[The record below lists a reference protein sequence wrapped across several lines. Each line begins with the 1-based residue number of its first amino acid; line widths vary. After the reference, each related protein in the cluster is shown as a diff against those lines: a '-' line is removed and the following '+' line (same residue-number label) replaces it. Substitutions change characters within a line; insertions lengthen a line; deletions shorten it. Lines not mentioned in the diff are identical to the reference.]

1 MSDLFFNTL
10 EELNKKEQ
18 NNLSTRQQNLIN
30 RTEEDTTKLSTRQQ
44 QLLDAEQ
51 QKINERHKN
60 QELYGIEMSDEAYK
74 FWNENVLQFSENP
87 EEDAYKLGTAI
98 RYSEM
103 YDIPLT
109 EAYNN
114 VDMYNEALYGDQ
126 LKNTSYRNAFR
137 VISDYWKLGTN
148 EVKINDIG
156 VALRRAKNENDTETY
171 NLLLEQYN
179 LLKQENELL
188 QDNAPRF
195 LTTEA
200 IKFGARLAPF
210 TLVTAGATIAGNV
223 IGLGALTGPAVSGNL
238 MSGGEYINLIEQ
250 GISHE
255 TAAKVSIATG
265 ALQGIIESAIGTSSL
280 FSKLGSKVLGQES
293 GKVINKL
300 GQSIADKCIKEFHF
314 SPFFANVA
322 KTVTGSLINAGE
334 EAIEEATQQI
344 TSIIGKNVAA
354 ELDGL
359 ELDNNTLLDIT
370 KEITDAAVGGFLGGL
385 VLGAPGMAI
394 NTAIDAREYDKVT
407 KAAGEIQSKKMFKDV
422 TKNSPIFNDLTDE
435 DISKYQ
441 DNIYEFYSYKRNE
454 DITEEAKDRAEIFT
468 NDENFEEVTTDEE
481 GNEVIEDVYRT
492 PDGKLFTQND
502 ITETEGNTTKGIF
515 KAGDETKADK
525 NLYGYIN
532 YSVNED
538 NKTVTIDK
546 FNMNYERKSVLNEFY
561 DDFAANFEGYNIEWH
576 PTQSTAQTIK
586 ETLINNNPSGKNNG
600 LNYYTELNTKIDQ
613 ETRTEIARQIKDVY
627 LKNSKRKIN
636 NKQLS
641 SLVAFFESGFKTINK
656 DGKYKS
662 FTDFMN
668 NVFSD
673 GETSFKIFGENQEF
687 QNILDKNKAR
697 ELAQGNAINEQSYT
711 IQGKRGSTLIND
723 LGDGVKATIYV
734 FENGDFSTLAHE
746 VTHIYR
752 RLLPSDLLQKA
763 EEALGITDGRW
774 TEQNDED
781 FAVGFEEYLR
791 SGKAKNNALKELYD
805 MLAEFFQRVYGA
817 LKSIF
822 NVSPELEQVYD
833 ELLSGDDSIL
843 QQAASAVLE
852 ANKKYN
858 TEQKQQK
865 EEQKQNE
872 IQTKEQERLEDSEV
886 YNFNDEEVKAE
897 NETQTDEQEK
907 DVDSNI
913 DNELKK
919 DWIIGSLYNVDRNI
933 AEEIADKILDE
944 NATLT
949 EKEKAILYAANLNEQ
964 GEILALFQGQNILFQ
979 EIENEEEIAR
989 LESEEKIT
997 AYRAME
1003 LIDGKL
1009 YPPMAGKV
1017 DGKLVN
1023 PLRIGSWIKADERPD
1038 LAIPKINKRTGE
1050 TEYFFKLKKAG
1061 KDSKGKSIG
1070 DVLARYNPYW
1080 HASLSPLNDQFS
1092 TAYKR
1097 PTLVTVEVQIP
1108 KYELEGKYK
1117 AEKAKDSV
1125 GQIDWH
1131 SGPISSKLSEYG
1143 KPRQVILSQF
1153 NKVLRVVPDAEVAQ
1167 KIKEQ
1172 LEGTDIAIRD
1182 DLVPPSLARELEKIG
1197 VPIEYTETVQA
1208 FNQSILF
1215 QEQNIPIT
1223 LFQLIGTQ
1231 GASNLDAA
1239 EETHY
1244 RMNNFQVAV
1253 DMTEE
1258 GQDAKTIRLA
1268 TGWEKG
1274 VDGKW
1279 RYEIDDTKFKTDFVY
1294 KAVEFRKENPRY
1306 EELENKLEE
1315 LNYDWEK
1322 LTKEEQEEF
1331 EKLSDKFNEGYYKN
1345 EATLEE
1351 ILDAPELYKA
1361 YPELKKAVVKF
1372 KYNPG
1377 EVAGK
1382 YLHGKIIDE
1391 FFEIEENY
1399 HEIEINTLPNSDNEE
1414 KIKSHLLH
1422 EIQHAIQRIEG
1433 FATGGN
1439 PEIAGEILREKE
1451 EERKLIYNKA
1461 MAWVWKRELEAF
1473 EKERPELSGQLQLM
1487 DELINDYKE
1496 NETFTIK
1503 QLEDDHWIPHEKIRN
1518 KGFNLY
1524 VRGYDKEGYEDAYNE
1539 WSKNFSKYRKEIKD
1553 TEVARYDI
1561 YRAIAGE
1568 VEARNVQTRMTL
1580 TPEERKQKLLA
1591 ETMDIARD
1599 QQIIMFQTLQDEA
1612 QQAIE
1617 NVREQYINTDKWLKA
1632 PNGNDTNLTE
1642 KQWLQVRTPQFK
1654 AWFGDWENDP
1664 DNASK
1669 VVDENGEP
1677 LVVYHG
1683 TSYQF
1688 DEFVS
1693 DEIGKTTNNK
1703 GIFGNGFY
1711 FSNSK
1716 EMANYYTKFD
1726 KTKEGKVLNTYLNIK
1741 KPFIWSEPKNLE
1753 VAKKL
1758 GFPKNRI
1765 RDNKLLP
1772 LNDNEKIIKFT
1783 KKLKDAGYDGVIFNY
1798 PKSYSGFGDNNVNE
1812 TVAFYPNQ
1820 IKSAT
1825 DNSGEFSADNP
1836 SILHQTAYHGS
1847 PHNFDRFT
1855 TDAIGTGEGAQSFGW
1870 GLYFTNQEDIARWY
1884 ADKLTFSDER
1894 RKLLN
1899 KKEYLK
1905 TRKKAL
1911 RDVENKEKYEARIL
1925 RNLKNEYKEL
1935 NLAKKQNNEKDIAF
1949 YERLIKQSEEQLN
1962 NEEYRQE
1969 IIQSLQKD
1977 VEQIQNE
1984 IKELEKEIKTPKR
1997 NLYTVELSEGKYL
2010 YWDKIYSGKEVST
2023 LIKALREEIEKNY
2036 SSGSAYINWDLLEEI
2051 ENSKNFILKGEYF
2064 YENIASIFNNKEK
2077 LASEYL
2083 RKIGYIGIDY
2093 PAQSLSGNIEEGKRN
2108 YVIFDDTDVKI
2119 TEHILFQ
2126 TQQELIDDA
2135 KSFESWQDF
2144 MEYYE
2149 TFGIPEVSPI
2159 PNDADSQWYQTFW
2172 ELAKGLIP
2180 EQQTNEQIQQQ
2191 QIESDN
2197 NSDNSPAEMDALWL
2211 ATVID
2216 DDTNFDDFIE
2226 QLRQIKTNADLNKR
2240 MLESGELESAGLTEE
2255 DIKQINDEL
2264 EQYDYMLKRVRHGSF
2279 ISGIVGKNEL
2289 KDTHKEMI
2297 RKLIRKE
2304 PRTYREIYSILMND
2318 SQWEVAEE
2326 DKLSTQIKTNPL
2338 ANPNVDYDN
2347 LSAEQLRRY
2356 ADELQN
2362 KEIAEKV
2369 KNKTVLMNDE
2379 VEKYIDSL
2387 NKEIKT
2393 LNSKLKENEQDRN
2406 EENRTIADYQERQLL
2421 KLYDELLH
2429 AKINY
2434 KNKSDEIA
2442 RRIEKGIKI
2451 TKKYQNDVQNA
2462 KANYDTIFRKWED
2475 LRKATEITAQVKEAM
2490 TKREVVAELRE
2501 NIKGKQKEKRIL
2513 EDIKKM
2519 KVQLVKRTMRRVP
2532 FTRIDYNNARA
2543 LIAIQR
2549 IFEPNLMGQVNE
2561 WIGQD
2566 REFLRSFVSKWITDN
2581 DFRELIKTNFNK
2593 KLTKGRQRLL
2603 ELLEK
2608 TNSESDFIN
2617 WTTQERKLAHRLMPK
2632 ENWIKELNLETLA
2645 EEREGSIQLDIDFIE
2660 ERKIVY
2666 DPIKKQDVEFVIT
2679 RPVISEELETE
2690 VKDYLGVDL
2699 FNQVINKPF
2708 ATWTIA
2714 EMETLA
2720 KRVDEIYTEGR
2731 DILKNKREIEKERIN
2746 EIREKIRATIKDTG
2760 IVINDDDDEK
2770 TKQQKIEKIN
2780 KILGKNST
2788 VKGTLADKES
2798 GFFYKL
2804 NSILNGYADA
2814 NIHRVT
2820 RILDNYSEGI
2830 NTSELYAKENTCY
2843 NLKERAIR
2851 ERNENISKL
2860 MQENNIT
2867 LDELYNSVTI
2877 AGQTYTIDELL
2888 YIIAANKDYVEKEN
2902 ANLFNDEADFYNLKN
2917 NDDSAPTARNAVMFG
2932 NLLSS
2937 QDMLEFKESCK
2948 REDEEML
2955 RKIENGELTL
2965 EEKALLQINQ
2975 LDRTPGTSS
2984 YISAC
2989 KLQME
2994 RILSY
2999 TENLDPKFTKL
3010 LDAIE
3015 LDYSTQYDKM
3025 NKVSIDIFNAPVWRV
3040 KHYVPLIRLESNGET
3055 NENRVKEDLLGTAGI
3070 GKQYVDKGM
3079 TQKRKHIG
3087 ALNQKP
3093 VEMGLYKT
3101 WIDSVE
3107 RTEHFIA
3114 YSGYVK
3120 ELNAVYKNRDS
3131 QFLRQY
3137 IENRYG
3143 RNMIKYI
3150 DAYINEVA
3158 NPDAN
3163 KVRTSGDEILRT
3175 LRGKTAPAY
3184 LAWKASGIIKQ
3195 AATSPWPFMQ
3205 FVTPIEYLSSCFKCF
3220 DPKIQDAIKNKSVFM
3235 KNRVMDPMN
3244 ELVDE
3249 MSEKKTNKVEHAIN
3263 KFNKIGMQGLEAI
3276 DWACVAPGWLA
3287 CYNKEYT
3294 RLQKENENIFILTK
3308 QQLEEENYN
3317 IDFNSP
3323 SYLTNEQIIKKA
3335 TEAQKSEAEIEMMAI
3350 NYADDCT
3357 RLSQPSSRVVDLA
3370 PLYKQNSEAWK
3381 TLLQFQTSLNV
3392 IWQNIKYDLPY
3403 SIKQKEFKQIIGAIM
3418 GYLFAG
3424 LTVNAITAGFTDGDD
3439 DDENDTENAIKKA
3452 LFYSTTQFSD
3462 AIPIIGSAV
3471 TNMTEK
3477 IVTGKS
3483 SSYSN
3488 NTNMMPMINTLI
3500 QAGQYS
3506 IDKEKWDK
3514 AAKKYLEAIGLA
3526 TGLPVS
3532 GTKELLY
3539 TVGIGDNEEGLE
3551 FKPEA
3556 IIGRRK

>member
-1 MSDLFFNTL
+1 MSDIFFNTL

-98 RYSEM
+98 RYSEI

-114 VDMYNEALYGDQ
+114 VDMYNEALYGEK

-137 VISDYWKLGTN
+137 VISDYVKLGIN
-148 EVKINDIG
+148 EVKINDLG

-171 NLLLEQYN
+171 NLLLEKYN
-179 LLKQENELL
+179 LIKQENELL

-210 TLVTAGATIAGNV
+210 TVVTAGATIAGNLFGV
-223 IGLGALTGPAVSGNL
+223 GAVTGPAVSGTL
-238 MSGGEYINLIEQ
+238 MSGGEYINLIKQ
-250 GISHE
+250 GASHE
-255 TAAKVSIATG
+255 TAAKVSIAIG
-265 ALQGIIESAIGTSSL
+265 ALQGIVESAIGTSAL
-280 FSKLGSKVLGQES
+280 LSKLGSKVLGQES

-314 SPFFANVA
+314 SPFFASVA
-322 KTVTGSLINAGE
+322 KTVTGSLINAGA

-344 TSIIGKNVAA
+344 TSIVGRNVAA
-354 ELDGL
+354 DLDKL

-370 KEITDAAVGGFLGGL
+370 KEITDATVGGFLGGL
-385 VLGAPGMAI
+385 VLGAPGMAV
-394 NTAIDAREYDKVT
+394 NTAMDARKYEKVK
-407 KAAGEIQSKKMFKDV
+407 KAAGEIHSKKMFKDV
-422 TKNSPIFNDLTDE
+422 TKNSPIFNNLTDE

-492 PDGKLFTQND
+492 QNGKLFTQND

-515 KAGDETKADK
+515 KAGDETKKDK
-525 NLYGYIN
+525 NLYGYIS

-627 LKNSKRKIN
+627 SKNSKRKIN

-673 GETSFKIFGENQEF
+673 GETSFNIFGDNQEF

-711 IQGKRGSTLIND
+711 IEGKRGSTLINE

-872 IQTKEQERLEDSEV
+872 TQTKEQERLEDSEV
-886 YNFNDEEVKAE
+886 FNFNDEEVNAE
-897 NETQTDEQEK
+897 NETKTDEQEK
-907 DVDSNI
+907 DLDSNI

-919 DWIIGSLYNVDRNI
+919 DWIIASLYNVDRNI

-964 GEILALFQGQNILFQ
+964 GEILALFQGKSIANTLVQSIGQDKLGNNFNNKSLLFQ
-979 EIENEEEIAR
+979 KVTEDEFKQRVNSVKHTEKRLEYKKNHYDKVIKLYEEREVTSQDGRITGKIEIAKDKDITKKDVKKEIDAALKMLKLGFYPTLLSESLNLAPGRKIDMLLNHDILVEIKSLTGNAQTIAKEIKNAINKENSEIITIFLLDNKIVEDEEIFNQLKRNAKNIHGETDGIFIFRDDEISEIKKPQVEAIKPRAQSNLNISYQNDSVNKNIQQTLFQNEQSMYGIHNLSKEALEHAFKMGGLANPSLAVTDKDIGFSSFGEISLIPYSLMLEKGNGNAGTFGADIYSPRYPDIKREVTDTGRNKVKSLFWAIENEELKREAISKTISSIEDRTRNINLYRGLQLTYLEEKGIKDYYVYEKSTYSDEIKDKIKNLKTDDADD
-989 LESEEKIT
+989 LETRRIITDIIISEKSNEYKQTAKGIALRELKKEKGAIKNISKEELRERENEISDELLSFYKKEKLDKDGLLSFRTVNDFIYNVKKDIRDAGKLDTYYTFKKATDYIKENNLTKDFEKWAQEQLDKVEIEEKIFNGYT
-997 AYRAME
+997 PSGNVKYLDHTLENVSKWMKKQGLQGGEGFGYGLGSVRAQFTPKFHSLSE
-1003 LIDGKL
+1003 
-1009 YPPMAGKV
+1009 
-1017 DGKLVN
+1017 
-1023 PLRIGSWIKADERPD
+1023 IKAEKGRLRNTADFEEIKEEYNNRFYKIIERLSGDNSYDVGAARFEEAFTQNDPIGYLEKEYGLNINSDFADEMFNFAEELKEMP
-1038 LAIPKINKRTGE
+1038 
-1050 TEYFFKLKKAG
+1050 TEYFETKYTRPVMLNEFAAAVIPSNLPQELKDKLE
-1061 KDSKGKSIG
+1061 
-1070 DVLARYNPYW
+1070 
-1080 HASLSPLNDQFS
+1080 Q
-1092 TAYKR
+1092 
-1097 PTLVTVEVQIP
+1097 
-1108 KYELEGKYK
+1108 EGLIVK
-1117 AEKAKDSV
+1117 
-1125 GQIDWH
+1125 
-1131 SGPISSKLSEYG
+1131 
-1143 KPRQVILSQF
+1143 
-1153 NKVLRVVPDAEVAQ
+1153 
-1167 KIKEQ
+1167 
-1172 LEGTDIAIRD
+1172 
-1182 DLVPPSLARELEKIG
+1182 
-1197 VPIEYTETVQA
+1197 EYTGDRQETINKA
-1208 FNQSILF
+1208 
-1215 QEQNIPIT
+1215 
-1223 LFQLIGTQ
+1223 
-1231 GASNLDAA
+1231 LD
-1239 EETHY
+1239 
-1244 RMNNFQVAV
+1244 
-1253 DMTEE
+1253 
-1258 GQDAKTIRLA
+1258 
-1268 TGWEKG
+1268 
-1274 VDGKW
+1274 
-1279 RYEIDDTKFKTDFVY
+1279 
-1294 KAVEFRKENPRY
+1294 
-1306 EELENKLEE
+1306 
-1315 LNYDWEK
+1315 
-1322 LTKEEQEEF
+1322 
-1331 EKLSDKFNEGYYKN
+1331 
-1345 EATLEE
+1345 
-1351 ILDAPELYKA
+1351 
-1361 YPELKKAVVKF
+1361 
-1372 KYNPG
+1372 
-1377 EVAGK
+1377 
-1382 YLHGKIIDE
+1382 
-1391 FFEIEENY
+1391 
-1399 HEIEINTLPNSDNEE
+1399 EIN
-1414 KIKSHLLH
+1414 
-1422 EIQHAIQRIEG
+1422 
-1433 FATGGN
+1433 
-1439 PEIAGEILREKE
+1439 
-1451 EERKLIYNKA
+1451 
-1461 MAWVWKRELEAF
+1461 
-1473 EKERPELSGQLQLM
+1473 
-1487 DELINDYKE
+1487 
-1496 NETFTIK
+1496 ET
-1503 QLEDDHWIPHEKIRN
+1503 
-1518 KGFNLY
+1518 
-1524 VRGYDKEGYEDAYNE
+1524 
-1539 WSKNFSKYRKEIKD
+1539 
-1553 TEVARYDI
+1553 
-1561 YRAIAGE
+1561 
-1568 VEARNVQTRMTL
+1568 RNVL
-1580 TPEERKQKLLA
+1580 
-1591 ETMDIARD
+1591 
-1599 QQIIMFQTLQDEA
+1599 F
-1612 QQAIE
+1612 
-1617 NVREQYINTDKWLKA
+1617 
-1632 PNGNDTNLTE
+1632 
-1642 KQWLQVRTPQFK
+1642 
-1654 AWFGDWENDP
+1654 
-1664 DNASK
+1664 
-1669 VVDENGEP
+1669 
-1677 LVVYHG
+1677 
-1683 TSYQF
+1683 
-1688 DEFVS
+1688 
-1693 DEIGKTTNNK
+1693 
-1703 GIFGNGFY
+1703 
-1711 FSNSK
+1711 
-1716 EMANYYTKFD
+1716 
-1726 KTKEGKVLNTYLNIK
+1726 
-1741 KPFIWSEPKNLE
+1741 
-1753 VAKKL
+1753 
-1758 GFPKNRI
+1758 
-1765 RDNKLLP
+1765 
-1772 LNDNEKIIKFT
+1772 
-1783 KKLKDAGYDGVIFNY
+1783 
-1798 PKSYSGFGDNNVNE
+1798 
-1812 TVAFYPNQ
+1812 
-1820 IKSAT
+1820 
-1825 DNSGEFSADNP
+1825 
-1836 SILHQTAYHGS
+1836 QTAYHGS

-1884 ADKLTFSDER
+1884 ADSTVRKNENISFAEAMLEHIDNGTSFEEEKAKVLER
-1894 RKLLN
+1894 YKRYETLQGF
-1899 KKEYLK
+1899 KKEYY
-1905 TRKKAL
+1905 
-1911 RDVENKEKYEARIL
+1911 ENIYLLAA
-1925 RNLKNEYKEL
+1925 NLKSVEDLRK
-1935 NLAKKQNNEKDIAF
+1935 IV
-1949 YERLIKQSEEQLN
+1949 
-1962 NEEYRQE
+1962 
-1969 IIQSLQKD
+1969 SLQ
-1977 VEQIQNE
+1977 N
-1984 IKELEKEIKTPKR
+1984 KR
-1997 NLYTVELSEGKYL
+1997 NLYTVEIPDNGYL
-2010 YWDKIYSGKEVST
+2010 LWDKEYDTKDLTFLKQPLFNRLLDEYFGGDKEST
-2023 LIKALREEIEKNY
+2023 QYEVDAIFYDGITGEEFYHSLQHELGSDKAASLFLREN
-2036 SSGSAYINWDLLEEI
+2036 
-2051 ENSKNFILKGEYF
+2051 
-2064 YENIASIFNNKEK
+2064 
-2077 LASEYL
+2077 
-2083 RKIGYIGIDY
+2083 GYIGIDY
-2093 PAQSLSGNIEEGKRN
+2093 PANSLAGHTEEGKRN
-2108 YVIFDDTDVKI
+2108 YTIFDDTDVKI
-2119 TEHILFQ
+2119 TEHILYQ
-2126 TQQELIDDA
+2126 TQQELIEDA

-2387 NKEIKT
+2387 NKEIKN

-2645 EEREGSIQLDIDFIE
+2645 EEREGSIQLDIDFTE

-2902 ANLFNDEADFYNLKN
+2902 ANLFNDETDFYNLKN

-2937 QDMLEFKESCK
+2937 QEMLEFKESCK

-2955 RKIENGELTL
+2955 RKIESGELTA

-3015 LDYSTQYDKM
+3015 LDYSTQYNKM

-3163 KVRTSGDEILRT
+3163 KVRTTGDEILRT

-3249 MSEKKTNKVEHAIN
+3249 MAEKKTNKVEHAIN

-3335 TEAQKSEAEIEMMAI
+3335 TDAQKSEAEIEMMAI

-3392 IWQNIKYDLPY
+3392 IWQNLKYDLPY
-3403 SIKQKEFKQIIGAIM
+3403 AIKQKEFKQIIGAIM

-3539 TVGIGDNEEGLE
+3539 TVGIGDKEEGLE
-3551 FKPEA
+3551 FKPDA

>member
-1 MSDLFFNTL
+1 MSDTFFNTL

-51 QKINERHKN
+51 QKITERHKN

-114 VDMYNEALYGDQ
+114 VDMYNEALYGEK
-126 LKNTSYRNAFR
+126 LKNTSYRNVFR
-137 VISDYWKLGTN
+137 VISDYLKLGTN
-148 EVKINDIG
+148 EVKINDLG

-188 QDNAPRF
+188 QDNAPRL

-210 TLVTAGATIAGNV
+210 TVVTAGATIAGNLFGV
-223 IGLGALTGPAVSGNL
+223 GAVTGPAVSGTL

-250 GISHE
+250 GASHE

-265 ALQGIIESAIGTSSL
+265 ALQGIIESAIGTSAL

-435 DISKYQ
+435 DISNYQ

-492 PDGKLFTQND
+492 QNGKLFTQND
-502 ITETEGNTTKGIF
+502 ITETEGNITKGIF

-561 DDFAANFEGYNIEWH
+561 NDFAANFEGYNIEWH

-627 LKNSKRKIN
+627 SKNSKRKIN

-673 GETSFKIFGENQEF
+673 GETSFNIFGDNQEF

-711 IQGKRGSTLIND
+711 IQGKRGSTLINE

-872 IQTKEQERLEDSEV
+872 TQTKEQERLEDSEV
-886 YNFNDEEVKAE
+886 FNFNDEEVNAE
-897 NETQTDEQEK
+897 NETKTDEQEK
-907 DVDSNI
+907 DEETNI
-913 DNELKK
+913 DNEIKK

-964 GEILALFQGQNILFQ
+964 GEILALFQGQNI
-979 EIENEEEIAR
+979 
-989 LESEEKIT
+989 
-997 AYRAME
+997 
-1003 LIDGKL
+1003 
-1009 YPPMAGKV
+1009 
-1017 DGKLVN
+1017 
-1023 PLRIGSWIKADERPD
+1023 
-1038 LAIPKINKRTGE
+1038 
-1050 TEYFFKLKKAG
+1050 
-1061 KDSKGKSIG
+1061 
-1070 DVLARYNPYW
+1070 
-1080 HASLSPLNDQFS
+1080 
-1092 TAYKR
+1092 
-1097 PTLVTVEVQIP
+1097 
-1108 KYELEGKYK
+1108 
-1117 AEKAKDSV
+1117 
-1125 GQIDWH
+1125 
-1131 SGPISSKLSEYG
+1131 
-1143 KPRQVILSQF
+1143 
-1153 NKVLRVVPDAEVAQ
+1153 
-1167 KIKEQ
+1167 
-1172 LEGTDIAIRD
+1172 
-1182 DLVPPSLARELEKIG
+1182 
-1197 VPIEYTETVQA
+1197 
-1208 FNQSILF
+1208 
-1215 QEQNIPIT
+1215 PIT

-1258 GQDAKTIRLA
+1258 GKDVKTIRLA

-1294 KAVEFRKENPRY
+1294 KSIEFRKENPRY

-1331 EKLSDKFNEGYYKN
+1331 EKLSDKFNEGYYKD

-1351 ILDAPELYKA
+1351 ILDAPELFKS
-1361 YPELKKAVVKF
+1361 YPELKKVVVKF
-1372 KYNPG
+1372 KYKPG

-1382 YLHGKIIDE
+1382 YLHGKIIDN

-1414 KIKSHLLH
+1414 KIKSILLH
-1422 EIQHAIQRIEG
+1422 EIQHAIQRVEG
-1433 FATGGN
+1433 FAKGGN
-1439 PEIAGEILREKE
+1439 IEQFKKEIEKRNPLTKAQE
-1451 EERKLIYNKA
+1451 KLVEDVDVYNKN
-1461 MAWVWKRELEAF
+1461 VEN
-1473 EKERPELSGQLQLM
+1473 KEQFTLLDFMKGQ
-1487 DELINDYKE
+1487 
-1496 NETFTIK
+1496 IK
-1503 QLEDDHWIPHEKIRN
+1503 FDN
-1518 KGFNLY
+1518 
-1524 VRGYDKEGYEDAYNE
+1524 KEGLYDDDFIKSYLLSEEDILSAYNQNKAKLE
-1539 WSKNFSKYRKEIKD
+1539 KFKNELKNEQSSFDKY
-1553 TEVARYDI
+1553 YSL
-1561 YRAIAGE
+1561 AGE

-1591 ETMDIARD
+1591 ETMDIARE

-1632 PNGNDTNLTE
+1632 PNGNNTNLTE

-1654 AWFGDWENDP
+1654 AWFGDWENDSE
-1664 DNASK
+1664 NSSK

-1677 LVVYHG
+1677 LINYHG

-1726 KTKEGKVLNTYLNIK
+1726 KTKDGKVLNTYLNIK
-1741 KPFIWSEPKNLE
+1741 KPFIWSDPKNVE
-1753 VAKKL
+1753 VARKL
-1758 GFPKNRI
+1758 GFPKDRI
-1765 RDNKLLP
+1765 RDSKLLP

-1783 KKLKDAGYDGVIFNY
+1783 KKLKDAGYDGVIYNY

-1825 DNSGEFSADNP
+1825 DNRGEFNADNP
-1836 SILHQTAYHGS
+1836 SILFQTEEI
-1847 PHNFDRFT
+1847 ND
-1855 TDAIGTGEGAQSFGW
+1855 
-1870 GLYFTNQEDIARWY
+1870 
-1884 ADKLTFSDER
+1884 
-1894 RKLLN
+1894 
-1899 KKEYLK
+1899 
-1905 TRKKAL
+1905 
-1911 RDVENKEKYEARIL
+1911 
-1925 RNLKNEYKEL
+1925 
-1935 NLAKKQNNEKDIAF
+1935 
-1949 YERLIKQSEEQLN
+1949 EQL
-1962 NEEYRQE
+1962 
-1969 IIQSLQKD
+1969 
-1977 VEQIQNE
+1977 
-1984 IKELEKEIKTPKR
+1984 KE
-1997 NLYTVELSEGKYL
+1997 
-2010 YWDKIYSGKEVST
+2010 
-2023 LIKALREEIEKNY
+2023 
-2036 SSGSAYINWDLLEEI
+2036 
-2051 ENSKNFILKGEYF
+2051 
-2064 YENIASIFNNKEK
+2064 IFNNLQHSYKREEYIKKYYFDKKEDFTEK
-2077 LASEYL
+2077 EYTNST
-2083 RKIGYIGIDY
+2083 KTFSGILKVY
-2093 PAQSLSGNIEEGKRN
+2093 KKRN
-2108 YVIFDDTDVKI
+2108 PLQKEIDEALFFVKKGHNVAFLPEGETEGEKNIDLLINESVLVELREVTTNNINTIANRIKEAVNKLNSEVITVFYAGIAKNVDYQEVIKKI
-2119 TEHILFQ
+2119 NMKKNKGDFKGNYDEILFVKDETITRINENIPSPTEVDTQDNFNIQSTNDIVNQNSTILHQ
-2126 TQQELIDDA
+2126 TQHELIEDA

-2172 ELAKGLIP
+2172 ELAKGLTP

-2513 EDIKKM
+2513 DDIKKM

-2645 EEREGSIQLDIDFIE
+2645 EEREGSIQLDIDFTE

-2902 ANLFNDEADFYNLKN
+2902 GNLFNDETDFYNLKN

-2937 QDMLEFKESCK
+2937 QEMLEFKESCK

-2955 RKIENGELTL
+2955 RKIESGELTA

-3015 LDYSTQYDKM
+3015 LDYSTQYNKM

-3163 KVRTSGDEILRT
+3163 KVRTTGDEILRT

-3287 CYNKEYT
+3287 CYNKEYI

-3335 TEAQKSEAEIEMMAI
+3335 TDAQKSEAEIEMMAI

-3392 IWQNIKYDLPY
+3392 IWQNLKYDLPY
-3403 SIKQKEFKQIIGAIM
+3403 AIKQKEFKQIIGAIM

-3452 LFYSTTQFSD
+3452 LYYSTTQFSD

-3477 IVTGKS
+3477 IVTGKA

-3551 FKPEA
+3551 FKPDA

>member
-51 QKINERHKN
+51 QKITERHNN

-148 EVKINDIG
+148 EVKINDLG

-171 NLLLEQYN
+171 NLLLEKYN

-210 TLVTAGATIAGNV
+210 TVVTAGATIAGNLFGV
-223 IGLGALTGPAVSGNL
+223 GAVTGPAVSGTL

-250 GISHE
+250 GSSHE

-300 GQSIADKCIKEFHF
+300 GQSIADKCVKEFHF

-354 ELDGL
+354 ELDGFEL
-359 ELDNNTLLDIT
+359 ENNTLLDIT

-394 NTAIDAREYDKVT
+394 NTAIDVREYDKVT

-422 TKNSPIFNDLTDE
+422 TKTSPIFNDLTDE

-492 PDGKLFTQND
+492 QNGKLFTQND

-538 NKTVTIDK
+538 NKVVTIDK

-561 DDFAANFEGYNIEWH
+561 DDFAANFEGYNIVWH

-627 LKNSKRKIN
+627 SKNSKRKIN

-673 GETSFKIFGENQEF
+673 GETSFNIFGDNQEF

-711 IQGKRGSTLIND
+711 IEGKRGSTLINE

-872 IQTKEQERLEDSEV
+872 TQTKEQERLEDSEV
-886 YNFNDEEVKAE
+886 FNFNDEEVNAE
-897 NETQTDEQEK
+897 NETQTDKQEK
-907 DVDSNI
+907 DEETNI

-919 DWIIGSLYNVDRNI
+919 DWIIASLFNVDRNI

-964 GEILALFQGQNILFQ
+964 GEILALWQG
-979 EIENEEEIAR
+979 
-989 LESEEKIT
+989 
-997 AYRAME
+997 
-1003 LIDGKL
+1003 
-1009 YPPMAGKV
+1009 
-1017 DGKLVN
+1017 
-1023 PLRIGSWIKADERPD
+1023 
-1038 LAIPKINKRTGE
+1038 
-1050 TEYFFKLKKAG
+1050 
-1061 KDSKGKSIG
+1061 
-1070 DVLARYNPYW
+1070 
-1080 HASLSPLNDQFS
+1080 
-1092 TAYKR
+1092 
-1097 PTLVTVEVQIP
+1097 
-1108 KYELEGKYK
+1108 
-1117 AEKAKDSV
+1117 
-1125 GQIDWH
+1125 
-1131 SGPISSKLSEYG
+1131 
-1143 KPRQVILSQF
+1143 
-1153 NKVLRVVPDAEVAQ
+1153 
-1167 KIKEQ
+1167 
-1172 LEGTDIAIRD
+1172 
-1182 DLVPPSLARELEKIG
+1182 
-1197 VPIEYTETVQA
+1197 
-1208 FNQSILF
+1208 
-1215 QEQNIPIT
+1215 QNIPIT
-1223 LFQLIGTQ
+1223 LFQLIGPK

-1258 GQDAKTIRLA
+1258 GKDAKTIRLA

-1279 RYEIDDTKFKTDFVY
+1279 RYEIDDTKFKIDFVY
-1294 KAVEFRKENPRY
+1294 KSIEFRKENPRY

-1331 EKLSDKFNEGYYKN
+1331 EKLSEKFNEGYYKN

-1351 ILDAPELYKA
+1351 ILDAPELFKS

-1377 EVAGK
+1377 EVAGR
-1382 YLHGKIIDE
+1382 YLQGKIIDE

-1414 KIKSHLLH
+1414 KIKSILLH

-1433 FATGGN
+1433 FAKGGN
-1439 PEIAGEILREKE
+1439 IEQFKKEIEKRNPLTKAQE
-1451 EERKLIYNKA
+1451 KLVEDVDVYNKN
-1461 MAWVWKRELEAF
+1461 VEN
-1473 EKERPELSGQLQLM
+1473 KEQFTLLDFMKGQ
-1487 DELINDYKE
+1487 
-1496 NETFTIK
+1496 IK
-1503 QLEDDHWIPHEKIRN
+1503 FDN
-1518 KGFNLY
+1518 
-1524 VRGYDKEGYEDAYNE
+1524 KEGLYDDDFIKSYLLSEEDILSAYNQNKAKLE
-1539 WSKNFSKYRKEIKD
+1539 KFKNELKNEQSSFDKY
-1553 TEVARYDI
+1553 YSL
-1561 YRAIAGE
+1561 AGE

-1580 TPEERKQKLLA
+1580 TPEERQNKLLA

-1599 QQIIMFQTLQDEA
+1599 EQIIMFQSM
-1612 QQAIE
+1612 
-1617 NVREQYINTDKWLKA
+1617 KA
-1632 PNGNDTNLTE
+1632 AE
-1642 KQWLQVRTPQFK
+1642 
-1654 AWFGDWENDP
+1654 
-1664 DNASK
+1664 
-1669 VVDENGEP
+1669 
-1677 LVVYHG
+1677 
-1683 TSYQF
+1683 
-1688 DEFVS
+1688 
-1693 DEIGKTTNNK
+1693 
-1703 GIFGNGFY
+1703 
-1711 FSNSK
+1711 
-1716 EMANYYTKFD
+1716 
-1726 KTKEGKVLNTYLNIK
+1726 
-1741 KPFIWSEPKNLE
+1741 
-1753 VAKKL
+1753 
-1758 GFPKNRI
+1758 
-1765 RDNKLLP
+1765 
-1772 LNDNEKIIKFT
+1772 
-1783 KKLKDAGYDGVIFNY
+1783 
-1798 PKSYSGFGDNNVNE
+1798 
-1812 TVAFYPNQ
+1812 
-1820 IKSAT
+1820 
-1825 DNSGEFSADNP
+1825 NP
-1836 SILHQTAYHGS
+1836 SILFQSERKKIQQLKKQFRNFINDFNKDDFFLVGNNEYIQGENNSLKAAKFLLNKKQGIVKNAFKNTPYGNIGLPYGDNSFGLYHIIDKHILELDDFNSLTEAISTIDDVLRNGTKKQIQGQDKFVVTKGKFLVSIAEEKTGDFVITSYDNSRSEKIKKRASNATLLDQSAFKKDGTLVLSEAYIKDNIKNIDLSSIRFQKAYHGS

-1884 ADKLTFSDER
+1884 ADKLT
-1894 RKLLN
+1894 N
-1899 KKEYLK
+1899 
-1905 TRKKAL
+1905 T
-1911 RDVENKEKYEARIL
+1911 
-1925 RNLKNEYKEL
+1925 
-1935 NLAKKQNNEKDIAF
+1935 
-1949 YERLIKQSEEQLN
+1949 EE
-1962 NEEYRQE
+1962 NEEYIRE
-1969 IIQSLQKD
+1969 I
-1977 VEQIQNE
+1977 E
-1984 IKELEKEIKTPKR
+1984 ELEKKVQSLKVIVDVYKTKLKENNLSKRIKSNIETALPDFLKKIESNEASIKLLKETLNKQNKR
-1997 NLYTVELSEGKYL
+1997 NLYTVEIPDSNYL
-2010 YWDKIYSGKEVST
+2010 LWDKIVNNDELEK
-2023 LIKALREEIEKNY
+2023 IKKALKEK
-2036 SSGSAYINWDLLEEI
+2036 GINDLSRI
-2051 ENSKNFILKGEYF
+2051 ENLQGYQEQYKNN
-2064 YENIASIFNNKEK
+2064 ENATYTIGSNIYKVIADYLGSDKA
-2077 LASEYL
+2077 ASLFL
-2083 RKIGYIGIDY
+2083 RENGYNGIDY
-2093 PAQSLSGNIEEGKRN
+2093 PADSLSGHTKEGKRN

-2126 TQQELIDDA
+2126 TQHELIEDA

-2172 ELAKGLIP
+2172 ELAKGLTP

-2255 DIKQINDEL
+2255 DIKQINGEL

-2451 TKKYQNDVQNA
+2451 TKKYQTDVQNA

-2902 ANLFNDEADFYNLKN
+2902 GNLFNDETDFYNLKN

-2937 QDMLEFKESCK
+2937 QEMLEFKESCK

-2955 RKIENGELTL
+2955 RKIENGDLTA

-2999 TENLDPKFTKL
+2999 TKKLDPKFTKL

-3163 KVRTSGDEILRT
+3163 KVRTTGDEILRT

-3184 LAWKASGIIKQ
+3184 LAWKASGILKQ
-3195 AATSPWPFMQ
+3195 AVTSPWPFMQ

-3287 CYNKEYT
+3287 CYNKEYI

-3335 TEAQKSEAEIEMMAI
+3335 TDAQKSEAEIEMMAI

-3392 IWQNIKYDLPY
+3392 IWQNLKYDLPY
-3403 SIKQKEFKQIIGAIM
+3403 AIKQKEFKQIIGAIM

-3424 LTVNAITAGFTDGDD
+3424 LTVNAITTGFTDGDD

-3506 IDKEKWDK
+3506 IDKDKWDK

>member
-114 VDMYNEALYGDQ
+114 VDMYNEALYGEK

-148 EVKINDIG
+148 EVKINDLG

-171 NLLLEQYN
+171 NLLLEKYN

-210 TLVTAGATIAGNV
+210 TFVTAGATIAGNLFGV
-223 IGLGALTGPAVSGNL
+223 GAVTGPAVSGTL

-250 GISHE
+250 GASHE
-255 TAAKVSIATG
+255 TAAKVSIAVG

-300 GQSIADKCIKEFHF
+300 GQSIADKCVKEFHF

-359 ELDNNTLLDIT
+359 ELENNTLLDIT

-441 DNIYEFYSYKRNE
+441 DNIYEFYAYKRNE

-515 KAGDETKADK
+515 KVGDETKADK

-586 ETLINNNPSGKNNG
+586 DTLINNNPSGKNNG

-627 LKNSKRKIN
+627 SKNSKRKIN

-711 IQGKRGSTLIND
+711 IEGKRGSTLIND

-872 IQTKEQERLEDSEV
+872 TQTKEQERLEDSEV
-886 YNFNDEEVKAE
+886 FNFNDEEVNAE
-897 NETQTDEQEK
+897 NEIKTDEQEK

-1215 QEQNIPIT
+1215 Q
-1223 LFQLIGTQ
+1223 
-1231 GASNLDAA
+1231 
-1239 EETHY
+1239 
-1244 RMNNFQVAV
+1244 
-1253 DMTEE
+1253 
-1258 GQDAKTIRLA
+1258 
-1268 TGWEKG
+1268 
-1274 VDGKW
+1274 
-1279 RYEIDDTKFKTDFVY
+1279 
-1294 KAVEFRKENPRY
+1294 
-1306 EELENKLEE
+1306 
-1315 LNYDWEK
+1315 
-1322 LTKEEQEEF
+1322 
-1331 EKLSDKFNEGYYKN
+1331 
-1345 EATLEE
+1345 
-1351 ILDAPELYKA
+1351 
-1361 YPELKKAVVKF
+1361 
-1372 KYNPG
+1372 
-1377 EVAGK
+1377 
-1382 YLHGKIIDE
+1382 
-1391 FFEIEENY
+1391 
-1399 HEIEINTLPNSDNEE
+1399 
-1414 KIKSHLLH
+1414 
-1422 EIQHAIQRIEG
+1422 
-1433 FATGGN
+1433 
-1439 PEIAGEILREKE
+1439 
-1451 EERKLIYNKA
+1451 
-1461 MAWVWKRELEAF
+1461 
-1473 EKERPELSGQLQLM
+1473 
-1487 DELINDYKE
+1487 
-1496 NETFTIK
+1496 
-1503 QLEDDHWIPHEKIRN
+1503 
-1518 KGFNLY
+1518 
-1524 VRGYDKEGYEDAYNE
+1524 
-1539 WSKNFSKYRKEIKD
+1539 
-1553 TEVARYDI
+1553 
-1561 YRAIAGE
+1561 
-1568 VEARNVQTRMTL
+1568 
-1580 TPEERKQKLLA
+1580 
-1591 ETMDIARD
+1591 
-1599 QQIIMFQTLQDEA
+1599 
-1612 QQAIE
+1612 QAIE

-1683 TSYQF
+1683 SGQWFNEFNDGKEIQHSKAPKGTIFATDNFDAAVSYVGYYGDTDPNSSKKVILDPDSPKHEKLSWGTYRRGGIYELFANIRNPYEVDYEGNLFKTEDGFYDVNEEVKWVLEHGERKYDGLIIRNIKDYGLIDNKDIENAPAFTDIVGFNSNQF
-1688 DEFVS
+1688 KSADQNKGTFDKNNPSILFQNTKIDFDDVKSMATYFDNYSVENKNDKQIFNDIKRLSILNGQANKGYMVS
-1693 DEIGKTTNNK
+1693 DYDNRNSLIYEVKDKVLKILIDYLLNNK
-1703 GIFGNGFY
+1703 SNIEVLTDDNIVYFEYDNSQYSFHTRGMINFLSRIKEQQNKIPEWNQKKGLYQEDEDVINELVNQDEQLIKMSVSLSEELAKIPAYQLRAMLKSNPDYYDIQGFLKAGVNLNTIINPFKLLYNKIKFGED
-1711 FSNSK
+1711 FSKAPIVKNYKNKIENAKTKITK
-1716 EMANYYTKFD
+1716 EKYQRLLDQQIYSYKFD
-1726 KTKEGKVLNTYLNIK
+1726 DKKIEEKIERITNTY
-1741 KPFIWSEPKNLE
+1741 
-1753 VAKKL
+1753 
-1758 GFPKNRI
+1758 
-1765 RDNKLLP
+1765 
-1772 LNDNEKIIKFT
+1772 
-1783 KKLKDAGYDGVIFNY
+1783 
-1798 PKSYSGFGDNNVNE
+1798 
-1812 TVAFYPNQ
+1812 NQ
-1820 IKSAT
+1820 IKDELAEIEKANLLEQKQKSLIE
-1825 DNSGEFSADNP
+1825 SRKEIKSLMKEKEFVLSEKLKQAFYSENYKLNAENP

-2126 TQQELIDDA
+2126 TQLELIDDA

-2172 ELAKGLIP
+2172 ELAKGLTP

-2429 AKINY
+2429 AQINY

-2451 TKKYQNDVQNA
+2451 TKKYQTDVQNA

-2888 YIIAANKDYVEKEN
+2888 YIIAANKDYIEKEN
-2902 ANLFNDEADFYNLKN
+2902 SNLFNDETDFYNLKN

-2937 QDMLEFKESCK
+2937 QEMLEFKESCK

-2955 RKIENGELTL
+2955 RKIESGELTA

-2975 LDRTPGTSS
+2975 LDRTPGTST

-2999 TENLDPKFTKL
+2999 TEKLDPKFTKL

-3335 TEAQKSEAEIEMMAI
+3335 TDAQKSEAEIEMMAI

-3403 SIKQKEFKQIIGAIM
+3403 AIKQKEFKQIIGAIM

>member
-51 QKINERHKN
+51 QKITERHNN

-148 EVKINDIG
+148 EVKINDLG

-171 NLLLEQYN
+171 NLLLEKYN

-210 TLVTAGATIAGNV
+210 TVVTAGATIAGNLFGV
-223 IGLGALTGPAVSGNL
+223 GAVTGPAVSGTL

-250 GISHE
+250 GSSHE

-300 GQSIADKCIKEFHF
+300 GQSIADKCVKEFHF

-354 ELDGL
+354 ELDGFEL
-359 ELDNNTLLDIT
+359 ENNTLLDIT

-394 NTAIDAREYDKVT
+394 NTAIDVREYDKVT

-422 TKNSPIFNDLTDE
+422 TKTSPIFNDLTDE

-492 PDGKLFTQND
+492 QNGKLFTQND

-538 NKTVTIDK
+538 NKVVTIDK

-627 LKNSKRKIN
+627 SKNSKRKIN

-673 GETSFKIFGENQEF
+673 GKTSFNIFGDNQEF
-687 QNILDKNKAR
+687 QNILDQSKAR

-711 IQGKRGSTLIND
+711 IEGKRGSTLINE

-872 IQTKEQERLEDSEV
+872 TQTKEQERLEDSEV
-886 YNFNDEEVKAE
+886 FNFNDEEVNAE

-907 DVDSNI
+907 DEETNI

-919 DWIIGSLYNVDRNI
+919 DWIIASLFNVDRNI

-964 GEILALFQGQNILFQ
+964 GEILALWQG
-979 EIENEEEIAR
+979 
-989 LESEEKIT
+989 
-997 AYRAME
+997 
-1003 LIDGKL
+1003 
-1009 YPPMAGKV
+1009 
-1017 DGKLVN
+1017 
-1023 PLRIGSWIKADERPD
+1023 
-1038 LAIPKINKRTGE
+1038 
-1050 TEYFFKLKKAG
+1050 
-1061 KDSKGKSIG
+1061 
-1070 DVLARYNPYW
+1070 
-1080 HASLSPLNDQFS
+1080 
-1092 TAYKR
+1092 
-1097 PTLVTVEVQIP
+1097 
-1108 KYELEGKYK
+1108 
-1117 AEKAKDSV
+1117 
-1125 GQIDWH
+1125 
-1131 SGPISSKLSEYG
+1131 
-1143 KPRQVILSQF
+1143 
-1153 NKVLRVVPDAEVAQ
+1153 
-1167 KIKEQ
+1167 
-1172 LEGTDIAIRD
+1172 
-1182 DLVPPSLARELEKIG
+1182 
-1197 VPIEYTETVQA
+1197 
-1208 FNQSILF
+1208 
-1215 QEQNIPIT
+1215 QNIPIT
-1223 LFQLIGTQ
+1223 LFQLIGPK

-1258 GQDAKTIRLA
+1258 GKDAKTIRLA

-1279 RYEIDDTKFKTDFVY
+1279 RYEIDDTKFKIDFVY
-1294 KAVEFRKENPRY
+1294 KSIEFRKENPRY

-1351 ILDAPELYKA
+1351 ILDAPELFKS

-1377 EVAGK
+1377 EVAGR
-1382 YLHGKIIDE
+1382 YLQGKIIDE

-1414 KIKSHLLH
+1414 KIKSILLH

-1433 FATGGN
+1433 FAKGGN
-1439 PEIAGEILREKE
+1439 IEQFKKEIEKRNPLTKAQE
-1451 EERKLIYNKA
+1451 KLVEDVDFYNKN
-1461 MAWVWKRELEAF
+1461 VEN
-1473 EKERPELSGQLQLM
+1473 KEQFTLLDFMKGQ
-1487 DELINDYKE
+1487 
-1496 NETFTIK
+1496 IK
-1503 QLEDDHWIPHEKIRN
+1503 FDN
-1518 KGFNLY
+1518 
-1524 VRGYDKEGYEDAYNE
+1524 KEGLYNDDFIKSYLLSEEDILSAYN
-1539 WSKNFSKYRKEIKD
+1539 KNKAKLEKFKNELKNEQSSFDKY
-1553 TEVARYDI
+1553 YSL
-1561 YRAIAGE
+1561 AGE

-1664 DNASK
+1664 ENASK

-1677 LVVYHG
+1677 LINYHG

-1741 KPFIWSEPKNLE
+1741 KPFIWSDPKNVE
-1753 VAKKL
+1753 VARKL
-1758 GFPKNRI
+1758 GFPKDRI

-1783 KKLKDAGYDGVIFNY
+1783 KKLKDAGYDGVIYNY

-1825 DNSGEFSADNP
+1825 DNSGEFNSENP
-1836 SILHQTAYHGS
+1836 SILFQTEEINDEQLKEILNNLQHSYKREEYIKKYYFDKKEDFTEKEYTNSTKTFSGKLKVYKKRNPLQKEIDEALFFVKKG
-1847 PHNFDRFT
+1847 HNVAFLPE
-1855 TDAIGTGEGAQSFGW
+1855 GETKGEKNIDLLINESVLVELKEVIAKNAKSIANEVKAAANKLYSEVITVFFEDEAKNINYDEVINWINKKKTWGDFK
-1870 GLYFTNQEDIARWY
+1870 GLYNELLFVKDEIITRIKENRASSTQVDTYPNFNIQSTNDIVNQNSTEASNSIPEEIKINKDNFFKETY
-1884 ADKLTFSDER
+1884 ADWKISEAPNSEPDYISNSGSKYWYEKEGVYRQSDHWGKNIASCWWTLEEKGYQ
-1894 RKLLN
+1894 RKD
-1899 KKEYLK
+1899 KKTEVTK
-1905 TRKKAL
+1905 TGYAKWQDFEKMQLADFDTKKGWYQNFL
-1911 RDVENKEKYEARIL
+1911 IREITNKEDF
-1925 RNLKNEYKEL
+1925 
-1935 NLAKKQNNEKDIAF
+1935 NNTI
-1949 YERLIKQSEEQLN
+1949 
-1962 NEEYRQE
+1962 
-1969 IIQSLQKD
+1969 
-1977 VEQIQNE
+1977 
-1984 IKELEKEIKTPKR
+1984 EKEIEF
-1997 NLYTVELSEGKYL
+1997 L
-2010 YWDKIYSGKEVST
+2010 
-2023 LIKALREEIEKNY
+2023 KNR
-2036 SSGSAYINWDLLEEI
+2036 INQFKSYNDNDFLQKSIDL
-2051 ENSKNFILKGEYF
+2051 
-2064 YENIASIFNNKEK
+2064 NNKYIEI
-2077 LASEYL
+2077 LNSLDFTEYKKTQL
-2083 RKIGYIGIDY
+2083 PNWYIKTLTTPDI
-2093 PAQSLSGNIEEGKRN
+2093 
-2108 YVIFDDTDVKI
+2108 
-2119 TEHILFQ
+2119 ILHQ
-2126 TQQELIDDA
+2126 TQHELIEDA

-2172 ELAKGLIP
+2172 ELAKGLTP

-2255 DIKQINDEL
+2255 DIKQINGEL

-2451 TKKYQNDVQNA
+2451 TKKYQTDVQNA

-2679 RPVISEELETE
+2679 RPVISEELEME

-2851 ERNENISKL
+2851 ERDENISKL

-2877 AGQTYTIDELL
+2877 AGQSYTIDELL

-2902 ANLFNDEADFYNLKN
+2902 SNIFNDETDFYNLKN

-2937 QDMLEFKESCK
+2937 QEMLEFKESCK

-2955 RKIENGELTL
+2955 RKIESGELTA

-2999 TENLDPKFTKL
+2999 TKKLDPKFTKL

-3163 KVRTSGDEILRT
+3163 KVRTTGDEILRT

-3184 LAWKASGIIKQ
+3184 LAWKASGILKQ
-3195 AATSPWPFMQ
+3195 AVTSPWPFMQ

-3335 TEAQKSEAEIEMMAI
+3335 TDAQKSEAEIEMMAI

-3392 IWQNIKYDLPY
+3392 IWQNLKYDLPY
-3403 SIKQKEFKQIIGAIM
+3403 AIKQKEFKQIIGAIM

-3506 IDKEKWDK
+3506 IDKDKWDK